1 MPPHSPVSRD
11 ILSRDCTTA
20 HVFVWRPVEAIY
32 TAASRRHPYHGWRC
46 GGGWWRK
53 SLGSCTLYFHFLFAN
68 LLLYMYTYCILLC
81 KTLLFARNK
90 VDCDVGKSY
99 FMNAECFSSV
109 PPQSLPFLHPMPL
122 TLGPK
127 GGGGKNAW
135 QHIFWGDEN
144 RGSFH
149 RNLRHLFFSEH
160 QSVSLMN
167 RVKNKFHIRL
177 FGSPIHWLTEWTQIV
192 TNPH

>member
-1 MPPHSPVSRD
+1 MPPQSPAWSTGIFYHVTARLHMSSSGGQWKLCTLQQAD
-11 ILSRDCTTA
+11 AIL
-20 HVFVWRPVEAIY
+20 IM
-32 TAASRRHPYHGWRC
+32 
-46 GGGWWRK
+46 GGGAEEAGDGKLLAVVR
-53 SLGSCTLYFHFLFAN
+53 CTLTLY
-68 LLLYMYTYCILLC
+68 LLTCYCTCILLC

-122 TLGPK
+122 TSGPK

-144 RGSFH
+144 RGSLL
-149 RNLRHLFFSEH
+149 RTLRHLFSSEH

-177 FGSPIHWLTEWTQIV
+177 FGSPIH
-192 TNPH
+192 